1 MKSIRRNRI
10 GGEYMAEQTLTHY
23 GVEGMKWGVRRYQ
36 PYTQVGK
43 GKTKTKKTPINTK
56 GLSQRDANTKRK
68 LMTSKTKGKKTID
81 VNPKAKAKLDSI
93 NAKQNITKDKPKTKA
108 KKTLNTGKIDGKT
121 LADNVIDN
129 LGIVAVSSL
138 TGGYLVSKGQVEV
151 GALIGS
157 MGGMYAAGSMLGDV
171 IVRKL

>member
-1 MKSIRRNRI
+1 
-10 GGEYMAEQTLTHY
+10 MAEQSLTHH
-23 GVEGMKWGVRRYQ
+23 GVMGMKWGVRRYQ

-43 GKTKTKKTPINTK
+43 GKFLGKTIPKKEPIDTK
-56 GLSQRDANTKRK
+56 GLSLRDANAKRR

-81 VNPKAKAKLDSI
+81 VNQTAKAKLDKI
-93 NAKQNITKDKPKTKA
+93 NTKQNGAKDKSETRN
-108 KKTLNTGKIDGKT
+108 KKPLNTGKIDGKT

-157 MGGMYAAGSMLGDV
+157 IGGMYAAGSMLGDV
-171 IVRKL
+171 IVRKII